1 MLRKNGDEVPVCRD
15 MFFSVTGLGRSRVKT
30 IVEKIYKARLLQ
42 NGDPDDN
49 NTNKTSRKKAETKKR
64 ESLVN
69 CLVKEKKE
77 KLLRLEKGTYD
88 VFANAINRRN
98 PEENCEEN
106 LEEWI
111 ESTETHDQ
119 SCEEDLEYMEVE
131 RLDDEEF
138 DVDFVSRVNLNL
150 EVFEVCRIC
159 LQNEVKLLPLFDC
172 LESEEKSFAEMVEL
186 GMSLKV
192 CLV

>member
-1 MLRKNGDEVPVCRD
+1 M
-15 MFFSVTGLGRSRVKT
+15 
-30 IVEKIYKARLLQ
+30 RLLQ
-42 NGDPDDN
+42 NGDPDSN
-49 NTNKTSRKKAETKKR
+49 HTNKTSRKKAETKKR

-98 PEENCEEN
+98 PEETCDEN

-111 ESTETHDQ
+111 ESTETQDQ
-119 SCEEDLEYMEVE
+119 SYEEYMEVE
-131 RLDDEEF
+131 QLDEEF
-138 DVDFVSRVNLNL
+138 EVDFVSKVNLNL

-172 LESEEKSFAEMVEL
+172 LESEEKSYAEMVESA
-186 GMSLKV
+186 MSLKV
-192 CLV
+192 CLEWCYLDLNLC